1 MVVAAEVVAIV
12 IGVRVVEATL
22 ETPHAG
28 VAWVAFVVGLHFV
41 ALAAL
46 WHQPVFYA
54 LGASMAGSGAVGL
67 GLAAIGAAPAA
78 VATAGGIVPGA
89 LLLGFGLW
97 GSRLDPVT
105 APHIP

>member
-1 MVVAAEVVAIV
+1 MVD
-12 IGVRVVEATL
+12 ATL
-22 ETPHAG
+22 DTSHAG
-28 VAWVAFVVGLHFV
+28 VAWVAFVVGPHFV

-46 WHQPVFYA
+46 WHQPVFHA
-54 LGASMAGSGAVGL
+54 LGASMAASGAAGL
-67 GLAAIGAAPAA
+67 GLAATGAAPAA

-97 GSRLDPVT
+97 GSRLDPDT